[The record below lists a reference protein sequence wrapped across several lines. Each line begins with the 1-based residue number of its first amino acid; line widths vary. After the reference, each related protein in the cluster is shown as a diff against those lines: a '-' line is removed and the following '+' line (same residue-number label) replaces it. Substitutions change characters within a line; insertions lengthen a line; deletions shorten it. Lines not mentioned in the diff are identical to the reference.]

1 MLIVVNL
8 DLIRWVVLKLI
19 LLELMYIFY
28 RFINNINGGLI
39 MDKNKIK
46 CDVSNCKYEKEGDCT
61 LKNVIIS
68 CSGSGRD
75 CCDTSSTLC
84 QSFVSSGG
92 IITDNEY
99 EVISEFEFN

>member
-1 MLIVVNL
+1 ME
-8 DLIRWVVLKLI
+8 K
-19 LLELMYIFY
+19 
-28 RFINNINGGLI
+28 NN
-39 MDKNKIK
+39 IK

-75 CCDTSSTLC
+75 CYDTSSTLC
-84 QSFVSSGG
+84 QSFTSSGG

-99 EVISEFEFN
+99 EIISEFEFN

>member
-1 MLIVVNL
+1 
-8 DLIRWVVLKLI
+8 
-19 LLELMYIFY
+19 
-28 RFINNINGGLI
+28 

-68 CSGSGRD
+68 CSGAGDD

-99 EVISEFEFN
+99 EVQSENFVD